1 MYRKFEKIL
10 SEWKDE
16 SGRKPLLVTG
26 ARQTGKTYI
35 IEKFGREKF
44 ESVIAVDFE
53 KSPAAKSIFEGDIGP
68 ETIIPQ
74 LEALTGIR
82 FVPGKTLIILDEI
95 QACPRAITALKYFC
109 DSSLDLHV
117 IGAGSL
123 LGVAISR
130 KDFSFPV
137 GKVRTVRLCPL
148 DFEEFLIATGDEGL
162 ASMCRE
168 AFLSR
173 SPLPA
178 AIHEK
183 LLNLCNTYL
192 VVGGM
197 PDVVSTWLE
206 RKSYIDAGDVQ
217 GGILSDYRSDIA
229 KYADDS
235 QKVLSQRAFD
245 TIPMQLAKDNRKFQ
259 YNLIRRGATAA
270 ISGKSLEWLCAAGLT
285 LRCGKVTVPEVPL
298 KAYEDLS
305 SFKLYLLDPG
315 LLVRMSGMPR
325 ESVLNRMGERFM
337 GGLTENYIAAT
348 FTAGGIPLHYWE
360 SSGQAEIDF
369 LLQSGTSIVPI
380 EVKAGEHVR
389 SRSLSVFRDR
399 FNPSLSIRL
408 SARNF
413 GFDDGLFSVPLY
425 AAWLFS
431 DLLTGSTEQSR

>member
-1 MYRKFEKIL
+1 MYRKIEGIL
-10 SEWKDE
+10 SEWKEE
-16 SGRKPLLVTG
+16 SVRKPLLITG

-35 IEKFGREKF
+35 MEKFGREAF
-44 ESVIAVDFE
+44 DAVIAVDFE
-53 KSPAAKSIFEGDIGP
+53 RNPAAKSIFDGDIGP
-68 ETIIPQ
+68 EAIIPQ

-82 FVPGKTLIILDEI
+82 FVPGRTLIILDEI

-109 DSSLDLHV
+109 ASGLDLHV

-148 DFEEFLIATGDEGL
+148 DFEEFLIASGDEGM
-162 ASMCRE
+162 ATMCRE

-173 SPLPA
+173 SPLPS
-178 AIHEK
+178 AIHGR
-183 LLNLCNTYL
+183 LLGLYRTYL

-197 PDVVSTWLE
+197 PDVVSTYLE
-206 RKSYIDAGDVQ
+206 RGSYFDAGEVQ
-217 GGILSDYRSDIA
+217 EGILSDYRADIA
-229 KYADDS
+229 KYADEG

-270 ISGKSLEWLCAAGLT
+270 IFGKSLEWLCAAGLT

-337 GGLTENYIAAT
+337 GGLTENYVAAA
-348 FTAGGIPLHYWE
+348 FTAGGIPLYYWE

-369 LLQSGTSIVPI
+369 LLQAGTSVVPV
-380 EVKAGEHVR
+380 EAKAGEHVR

-399 FNPSLSIRL
+399 FTPSLSIRL
-408 SARNF
+408 STRNF
-413 GFDDGLFSVPLY
+413 GSDDGLFSVPLY
-425 AAWLFS
+425 AAWLI
-431 DLLTGSTEQSR
+431 TGITSGK